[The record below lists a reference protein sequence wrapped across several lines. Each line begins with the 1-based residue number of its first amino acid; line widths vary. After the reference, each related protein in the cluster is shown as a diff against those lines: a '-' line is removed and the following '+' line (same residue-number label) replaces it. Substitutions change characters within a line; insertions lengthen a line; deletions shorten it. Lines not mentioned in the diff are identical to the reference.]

1 MLNIATIGLDLAK
14 NVFQVHGVDNSG
26 RKVLSRKLRRDDVLS
41 FFKTLPP
48 CTVAMEACATSN
60 FWSREI
66 GVLGHHCLIIPGQY
80 VKPFVKRGKTD
91 AHDAE
96 AIAIACS
103 QEGMRF
109 VPVKSEKQQAAAQLF
124 KTRSLLVRQRS
135 RSVNALRGLVAE
147 FGTVASKGTAGASKL
162 VGVVRGISTGVPDEA
177 RFALLIICDL
187 IEELSSKIEG
197 LGERILQL
205 AKENTDTSRLLTIP
219 GVGPIVASAVAAYVP
234 DPAIFKSA
242 RHFASWIG
250 LTPKQNSSGGS
261 LRSGKISKMGNSEL
275 RSLLFLAGKVLVL
288 RSKRAFGS
296 DWLERLSERRPL
308 RVAAIAVANKI
319 ARIVWAVLSKG
330 KAFRTPESTNPIV
343 G

>member
-1 MLNIATIGLDLAK
+1 MPITNTIGLDLAK
-14 NVFQVHGVDNSG
+14 SIFQVHGIDKSG
-26 RKVLSRKLRRDDVLS
+26 RKTFGRKLRREDVLA
-41 FFKTLPP
+41 FFRNLPP

-60 FWSREI
+60 YWSRQI
-66 GVLGHHCLIIPGQY
+66 GALGHQCLIIPAQY

-91 AHDAE
+91 AYDAE
-96 AIAIACS
+96 AIATACS

-109 VPVKSEKQQAAAQLF
+109 VPIKSEKQQAAAQLF

-135 RSVNALRGLVAE
+135 KSVNALRGLVAE
-147 FGTVASKGTAGASKL
+147 YGTVASKGTAGVSKL
-162 VGVVRGISTGVPDEA
+162 IASIRGDSGAVPDEA
-177 RFALLIICDL
+177 RFALLTICDL
-187 IEELSSKIEG
+187 IGTLSSKIES
-197 LGERILQL
+197 LDERIVQT
-205 AKENTDTSRLLTIP
+205 AKKNADTSRLLTIP

-234 DPAIFKSA
+234 NPAIFKSA

-275 RSLLFLAGKVLVL
+275 RSLLFLAGKVLLL
-288 RSKRAFGS
+288 RSKRAFGT
-296 DWLERLSERRPL
+296 DWLERLAERRPL

-330 KAFRTPESTNPIV
+330 ERFRTPEPISPPV
-343 G
+343 D

>member
-1 MLNIATIGLDLAK
+1 MPLTNKIGLDLAK
-14 NVFQVHGVDNSG
+14 SVFQVHGVDKSG
-26 RKVLSRKLRRDDVLS
+26 RKTLGRKLRREDLLA
-41 FFKTLPP
+41 FFRNLPP

-60 FWSREI
+60 YWSRQI
-66 GVLGHHCLIIPGQY
+66 SALGHQCLIIPAQY

-109 VPVKSEKQQAAAQLF
+109 VPIKSEKQQAAAQLF

-147 FGTVASKGTAGASKL
+147 YGTVASKGTAGVTRLIA
-162 VGVVRGISTGVPDEA
+162 GVRGSGGTVPDEA
-177 RFALLIICDL
+177 RFALLSICDL
-187 IEELSSKIEG
+187 IEELSSKIKF
-197 LGERILQL
+197 LDERIVQL
-205 AKENTDTSRLLTIP
+205 AKRNADTSCLLTIP

-250 LTPKQNSSGGS
+250 LTPKQNSSGGT

-275 RSLLFLAGKVLVL
+275 RSLLFLAGKVLLL

-296 DWLERLSERRPL
+296 DWLERLAERRPV
-308 RVAAIAVANKI
+308 RVAAIAAANKI

-330 KAFRTPESTNPIV
+330 ERFRSLDPNPLV
-343 G
+343 V

>member
-1 MLNIATIGLDLAK
+1 MPITNTIGLDLAK
-14 NVFQVHGVDNSG
+14 SVFQVHGVDKSG
-26 RKVLSRKLRRDDVLS
+26 RKIFSRKLRRDDVLA
-41 FFKTLPP
+41 FFRNLPP

-60 FWSREI
+60 YWSRQI
-66 GVLGHHCLIIPGQY
+66 GALGHQCLIIPAQY

-91 AHDAE
+91 SYDAE
-96 AIAIACS
+96 AIAIASS

-109 VPVKSEKQQAAAQLF
+109 VPIKSEKQQAAAQLF

-135 RSVNALRGLVAE
+135 RSANALRGFVAE
-147 FGTVASKGTAGASKL
+147 YGTVASKGIAGVSKL
-162 VGVVRGISTGVPDEA
+162 VTIVRDKGSSIPEEA
-177 RFALLIICDL
+177 RFALLTVCDL
-187 IEELSSKIEG
+187 IEELSSKIEC
-197 LGERILQL
+197 LNERIVQL
-205 AKENTDTSRLLTIP
+205 AKKDADTSRLLTIP
-219 GVGPIVASAVAAYVP
+219 GVGAIVASAVAAYVP

-275 RSLLFLAGKVLVL
+275 RSLLFLAGKVLLV

-296 DWLERLSERRPL
+296 DWLGRLAERRPL

-319 ARIVWAVLSKG
+319 ARVVWAVLSKG
-330 KAFRTPESTNPIV
+330 ERFRTLEPVSPV
-343 G
+343 VY